1 MSPVVRRV
9 LLAALVL
16 VAWPHLTGCAAR
28 GKAPAPSPAENV
40 LRWQAQN
47 EKRVYGYLV
56 FRAEQPEG
64 PFLRIS
70 RQIIH
75 VPPDAPEIGSYQF
88 IDREVEPG
96 RTYYYT
102 LDMVRSTG
110 HKTRFSGVISKTVP
124 R

>member
-1 MSPVVRRV
+1 MSSVVRRV
-9 LLAALVL
+9 LLAAVVL
-16 VAWPHLTGCAAR
+16 VAWPHLTGCAGR
-28 GKAPAPSPAENV
+28 GIAPAPSAAENV

-47 EKRVYGYLV
+47 EKGVYGYLV

-70 RQIIH
+70 RQIVH
-75 VPPDAPEIGSYQF
+75 VPPDAPGIGSYQF
-88 IDREVEPG
+88 IDRDVEPG

-102 LDMVRSTG
+102 LDLVRSTG